1 MVVSMNLMLDAI
13 IVKPIFQETNY
24 STRIPLALR
33 HDVLAV
39 TSLG

>member
-1 MVVSMNLMLDAI
+1 MAVSMSIMLDVI

-24 STRIPLALR
+24 SIRIPLALR